1 MLVPDNKKEVAL
13 TEKQETFLT
22 ALFGEAQ
29 GNPRTAGD
37 IAGYADYHQPLR
49 ALKEEIIKSRL
60 LSEKEYTKIMSPI
73 KMTKPK

>member
-29 GNPRTAGD
+29 G
-37 IAGYADYHQPLR
+37 YSYSL
-49 ALKEEIIKSRL
+49 EEGEDQSRG
-60 LSEKEYTKIMSPI
+60 
-73 KMTKPK
+73 